1 MVPSV
6 PRSGVGSSVP
16 PCRLRASPIDDAV
29 TSRRLPRREN
39 AGSSAVTSTAATFS
53 ILMSSPGTSDAE
65 ALQHVGQRLRREHRL
80 AAVAGLVEADDEAVA
95 DERHRRGA
103 LQRRDVA
110 QAHRG
115 VGAAGTA
122 IATPSAA
129 TATVTRRK
137 QVVRTR
143 IIRTPC

>member
-53 ILMSSPGTSDAE
+53 ILMSSPGT
-65 ALQHVGQRLRREHRL
+65 
-80 AAVAGLVEADDEAVA
+80 
-95 DERHRRGA
+95 
-103 LQRRDVA
+103 
-110 QAHRG
+110 
-115 VGAAGTA
+115 
-122 IATPSAA
+122 
-129 TATVTRRK
+129 
-137 QVVRTR
+137 
-143 IIRTPC
+143 RTPKRSSMLASVCAENTVWRRSPDLLRPTTRP